1 VLSVIGGLRLNVPS
15 YYWLGRP
22 MVIIEHKWRLGPDD
36 AEFASNFAL
45 RWPLRSHFKVTI
57 HHESENLSCSLYCLL
72 INCRLL
78 WNRKWIK
85 WSLGCMR
92 YSTTGEK
99 EAVALQVVKRV
110 DLSQLQ
116 LKGLRNPVS
125 RVSDLWTVAA
135 FTLLKCISCYKM
147 LPSFDDMWYCG
158 VSTGTTIQML
168 LPVCYFE
175 IFHF

>member
-1 VLSVIGGLRLNVPS
+1 METWPRWCRICKQLCPSLTFKESFQGHDSPWKWKYPVASLLLN
-15 YYWLGRP
+15 Y
-22 MVIIEHKWRLGPDD
+22 
-36 AEFASNFAL
+36 
-45 RWPLRSHFKVTI
+45 
-57 HHESENLSCSLYCLL
+57 
-72 INCRLL
+72 RLL

-147 LPSFDDMWYCG
+147 LPSFDDTWYCG